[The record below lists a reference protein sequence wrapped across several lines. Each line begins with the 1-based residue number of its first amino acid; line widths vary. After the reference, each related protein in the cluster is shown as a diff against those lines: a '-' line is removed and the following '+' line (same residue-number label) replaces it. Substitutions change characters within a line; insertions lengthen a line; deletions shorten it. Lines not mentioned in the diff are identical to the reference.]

1 MIPFGKGTHIMPDEE
16 WMTIDE
22 TAKYLQLGKT
32 ALYDLAREGTVP
44 SSKVGSKWL
53 FSKQDL
59 DAWVRS
65 NIPLEQFFL
74 KTPAHIEENLQLR
87 EPQIEAYQELYT
99 YFKSGKKTAI
109 IQIPVGCGKS
119 GIAAIAPF
127 GIAKG
132 RVLVIAPNLT
142 IKEGL
147 FESLDVTNR
156 QKCFWRK
163 RGILTE
169 EAMIGGP
176 FVTTL
181 DTGNLSVC
189 EKSHFVVSNVQ
200 QLSTNPEKWLHLFP
214 RDFFDMLIVDEAHH
228 SPADSWRKV
237 VEYFAAARVINMT
250 ATPFRADAQEIEGE
264 LVYRYP
270 FKKATFKGYIKRVT
284 ASYAAPSELE
294 FTAHGETK
302 TFTLDEVLAMKEKD
316 WFSRGIALSEPC
328 NLTIVNNS
336 LEKLEQ
342 LRETGTAH
350 QLIAVAC
357 SVNHARKIVQM
368 YEARGF
374 KADLIFSE
382 MDEDKKV
389 DVKRRLRSGELD
401 CIVQVQMLGEGFDH
415 PKLSV
420 AAIFRPFRTLAPY
433 IQFVGRILRVIVQ
446 DSPGHPDNY
455 GHIVT
460 HAGMNLDERLREFKL
475 FESDDQKF
483 WEDVIGGKEPEPP
496 ARVLSGEAR
505 MKLSESAV
513 VNYEIVDSM
522 IEEQFTSADQK
533 DIIKELREKFELL
546 GLDPEQ
552 AEEIVLAR
560 SGARTM
566 SRAAQPF
573 QVLPQREWEARK
585 KGLNDQVNRAANLLI
600 NRLEIN
606 RAGREL
612 INTGVPATNNFV
624 ACVTLINKEIK
635 RKYPK
640 PRTEWSAEQFGL
652 VTVEL
657 EEFLNTLTR
666 RYKGILNDKAKGC

>member
-1 MIPFGKGTHIMPDEE
+1 MAEE
-16 WMTIDE
+16 WMTIEE
-22 TAKYLQLGKT
+22 TARYLQLGKT
-32 ALYDLAREGTVP
+32 ALYDLARKGSLP
-44 SSKVGSKWL
+44 SNKVGSKWL

-87 EPQIEAYQELYT
+87 EPQIEAYQALYA
-99 YFKSGKKTAI
+99 YFKSGQKTAI

-156 QKCFWRK
+156 QKSFWRK
-163 RGILTE
+163 RGILTD

-176 FVTTL
+176 FATTL
-181 DTGNLSVC
+181 ETGNLSVC
-189 EKSHFVVSNVQ
+189 EKSHFVVSNIQ
-200 QLSTNPEKWLHLFP
+200 QLSTNPDKWLQQFP

-237 VEYFAAARVINMT
+237 REHFESARVINMT
-250 ATPFRADAQEIEGE
+250 ATPFRGDAQQIEGE

-284 ASYAAPSELE
+284 ASYAAPSQLG
-294 FTAHGETK
+294 FTAKGETK
-302 TFTLDEVLAMKEKD
+302 IYTLDEVLAMKDKD
-316 WFSRGIALSEPC
+316 WFSRGIALSDPC
-328 NLTIVNNS
+328 NQTIVDNS
-336 LEKLEQ
+336 LQRLEQ

-357 SVNHARKIVQM
+357 SVIHARKIVQM
-368 YEARGF
+368 YVARGF
-374 KADLIFSE
+374 KADLIYSE

-389 DVKRRLRSGELD
+389 DVKRRLTSGELD

-446 DSPGHPDNY
+446 NSPGHPDNY
-455 GHIVT
+455 GHVVT
-460 HAGMNLDERLREFKL
+460 HAGMNLDERLKEFKL

-483 WEDVIGGKEPEPP
+483 WEDVIGGVEPEPP
-496 ARVLSGEAR
+496 ARVMSGEAR
-505 MKLSESAV
+505 MKLAESAV
-513 VNYEIVDSM
+513 VNYEIVDAM
-522 IEEQFTSADQK
+522 IEEQFTSADQE
-533 DIIKELREKFELL
+533 DIIKELREKLDAL

-552 AEEIVLAR
+552 AEAIVLAKT
-560 SGARTM
+560 GARQT
-566 SRAAQPF
+566 SKAAQPY

-585 KGLNDQVNRAANLLI
+585 AGLNDEVNRAANLLV
-600 NRLEIN
+600 NRLGIS
-606 RAGREL
+606 RSGREL
-612 INTGVPATNNFV
+612 MNTGIAATNNFV
-624 ACVTLINKEIK
+624 ACVTLINKELK
-635 RKYPK
+635 KKYTK
-640 PRTEWSAEQFGL
+640 SRNEWSAEEFG
-652 VTVEL
+652 TATADL
-657 EEFLNTLTR
+657 EEILNTLTP
-666 RYKGILNDKAKGC
+666 RYKGILNGKAKG

>member
-1 MIPFGKGTHIMPDEE
+1 MAEE
-16 WMTIDE
+16 WMTIEE
-22 TAKYLQLGKT
+22 TARYLQLGKT

-53 FSKQDL
+53 FSKKDL

-65 NIPLEQFFL
+65 NIPLEQYFL

-87 EPQIEAYQELYT
+87 EPQVEAYEELYE
-99 YFKSGKKTAI
+99 YFKSGRKTAI

-132 RVLVIAPNLT
+132 RVLVVAPNLT

-163 RGILTE
+163 RDILSD

-176 FVTTL
+176 FATTL
-181 DTGNLSVC
+181 DTGNISVC
-189 EKSHFVVSNVQ
+189 EKSHFVVSNVH
-200 QLSTNPEKWLHLFP
+200 QLATNTEKWLHRFP
-214 RDFFDMLIVDEAHH
+214 KDFFDLIIVDEAHH
-228 SPADSWRKV
+228 SPAESWKKV
-237 VEYFAAARVINMT
+237 LEHFSAARVINMT
-250 ATPFRADAQEIEGE
+250 ATPFRGDGQEIEGD

-270 FKKATFKGYIKRVT
+270 FKKATFKGYIKRIQ
-284 ASYAAPSELE
+284 ASYAAPTELE
-294 FTAHGETK
+294 FTAKGETK
-302 TFTLDEVLAMKEKD
+302 VYTLDDVLAMKEKD
-316 WFSRGIALSEPC
+316 WFSRGIALSDVC
-328 NLTIVNNS
+328 NQTIVDNS
-336 LEKLEQ
+336 LEKLEL

-357 SVNHARKIVQM
+357 SVNHARRITAM

-374 KADLIFSE
+374 KADLIYSE
-382 MDEDKKV
+382 MDDDKKIE
-389 DVKRRLRSGELD
+389 VKRRLTSGELD

-433 IQFVGRILRVIVQ
+433 IQFVGRILRVVVQ
-446 DSPGHPDNY
+446 NTPGHPDNY
-455 GHIVT
+455 GHVVT

-483 WEDVIGGKEPEPP
+483 WEEIIGGKEPEPP
-496 ARVLSGEAR
+496 ENVKTGESR
-505 MKLSESAV
+505 MKLSESVV
-513 VNYEIVDSM
+513 VNYEIVDSL
-522 IEEQFTSADQK
+522 IEEQFTSAEQE
-533 DIIKELREKFELL
+533 DIIKELRENLERL

-560 SGARTM
+560 STAQTT
-566 SRAAQPF
+566 SKAAQPY
-573 QVLPQREWEARK
+573 QVLPQREWEMRK

-600 NRLEIN
+600 NRLEIG
-606 RAGREL
+606 RGGREL
-612 INTGVPATNNFV
+612 INTGVAATNNFV
-624 ACVTLINKEIK
+624 ACVTLINKELK
-635 RKYPK
+635 KNNPK
-640 PRTEWSAEQFGL
+640 PRKEWS
-652 VTVEL
+652 T
-657 EEFLNTLTR
+657 EEFDVAMGSLENVVNALTR
-666 RYKGILNDKAKGC
+666 RYKGILNGKAKAKG

>member
-1 MIPFGKGTHIMPDEE
+1 MADE
-16 WMTIDE
+16 WMTIEE
-22 TAKYLQLGKT
+22 TARYLQLGKT
-32 ALYDLAREGTVP
+32 ALYDLAREGAVP
-44 SSKVGSKWL
+44 SNKVGSKWL
-53 FSKQDL
+53 FSKKDL

-65 NIPLEQFFL
+65 NIPLEQYFL

-87 EPQIEAYQELYT
+87 EPQVEAYEKLYE
-99 YFKSGKKTAI
+99 YFKSGGKTAI

-119 GIAAIAPF
+119 GLAAIVPF

-132 RVLVIAPNLT
+132 RVLIVAPNLT

-163 RGILTE
+163 RDILSD

-176 FVTTL
+176 FATTL
-181 DTGNLSVC
+181 DTGNISVC
-189 EKSHFVVSNVQ
+189 EKSHFVISNVH
-200 QLSTNPEKWLHLFP
+200 QLATNPEKWLHRFP
-214 RDFFDMLIVDEAHH
+214 RDFFDLIVVDEAHH
-228 SPADSWRKV
+228 SPAESWKNV
-237 VEYFAAARVINMT
+237 LEHFSAARVINMT
-250 ATPFRADAQEIEGE
+250 ATPFRGDGQEIEGD

-270 FKKATFKGYIKRVT
+270 FKKATFKGYIKRIQ
-284 ASYAAPSELE
+284 ASYAAPTELE
-294 FTAHGETK
+294 FTAKGETK
-302 TFTLDEVLAMKEKD
+302 LYTLDNVLAMKEKD
-316 WFSRGIALSEPC
+316 WFSRGIALSDVC
-328 NLTIVNNS
+328 NQTIVDNS
-336 LEKLEQ
+336 LEKLEV

-357 SVNHARKIVQM
+357 SVNHARKITAM

-374 KADLIFSE
+374 KADLIYSE
-382 MDEDKKV
+382 MDDDKKIE
-389 DVKRRLRSGELD
+389 VKRRLTSGELD

-446 DSPGHPDNY
+446 NTPGHPDNY
-455 GHIVT
+455 GHVVT

-483 WEDVIGGKEPEPP
+483 WEEIIGGKEPEPP
-496 ARVLSGEAR
+496 ENVKTGEAR
-505 MKLSESAV
+505 MKLSEPVV
-513 VNYEIVDSM
+513 VNYEIVDSL
-522 IEEQFTSADQK
+522 IEEQFTSAEQE
-533 DIIKELREKFELL
+533 DIIEELRENLERL

-560 SGARTM
+560 STTQAT
-566 SRAAQPF
+566 SKAAQPY
-573 QVLPQREWEARK
+573 QVLPQREWEMRK

-606 RAGREL
+606 RGGREL
-612 INTGVPATNNFV
+612 INTGVAATNNFV
-624 ACVTLINKEIK
+624 ACVTLINKELKKIN
-635 RKYPK
+635 PK
-640 PRTEWSAEQFGL
+640 PRKEWS
-652 VTVEL
+652 T
-657 EEFLNTLTR
+657 EEFQSALSSLETVINTLTR
-666 RYKGILNDKAKGC
+666 RYKGILNGKAKAKR

>member
-1 MIPFGKGTHIMPDEE
+1 MAEE
-16 WMTIDE
+16 WMTIEE
-22 TAKYLQLGKT
+22 TARYLQLGKT
-32 ALYDLAREGTVP
+32 ALYDLAREGTLP
-44 SSKVGSKWL
+44 SNKVGSKWL
-53 FSKQDL
+53 FSKHDL

-65 NIPLEQFFL
+65 NIPLEQFFI

-87 EPQIEAYQELYT
+87 EPQVEAYRALYD
-99 YFKSGKKTAI
+99 YFKSGQKTAI

-132 RVLVIAPNLT
+132 RVLVVAPNLT

-147 FESLDVTNR
+147 FESLDVTNH

-163 RGILTE
+163 RAVLTDE
-169 EAMIGGP
+169 VMIGGP
-176 FVTTL
+176 FATTL

-189 EKSHFVVSNVQ
+189 EKSHFVISNVQ
-200 QLSTNPEKWLHLFP
+200 QLSTNPEKWLHQFP

-228 SPADSWRKV
+228 SPAESWRKV
-237 VEYFAAARVINMT
+237 REHFGAARVINMT
-250 ATPFRADAQEIEGE
+250 ATPFRGDAQEIEGD

-284 ASYAAPSELE
+284 ASYAAPTELE
-294 FTAHGETK
+294 FTAEGQTR
-302 TFTLDEVLAMKEKD
+302 TYTLDDVLAMKDKD

-328 NLTIVNNS
+328 NQTIVDNS

-382 MDEDKKV
+382 MQEDKKV
-389 DVKRRLRSGELD
+389 DVKRRLTSGELD

-415 PKLSV
+415 QKLSV
-420 AAIFRPFRTLAPY
+420 AAIFRPFRTLGPY

-446 DSPGHPDNY
+446 NSPGHPDNY
-455 GHIVT
+455 GQIVT
-460 HAGMNLDERLREFKL
+460 HVGMNLDERLREFKL

-483 WEDVIGGKEPEPP
+483 WEEIIGGSEPEPP
-496 ARVLSGEAR
+496 ANVKSGEAR
-505 MKLSESAV
+505 MKLSEPVV
-513 VNYEIVDSM
+513 VNYEIVDSL
-522 IEEQFTSADQK
+522 IEEQFTSAEQE
-533 DIIKELREKFELL
+533 DIIKDLREKLELL

-552 AEEIVLAR
+552 AEAIVLAK
-560 SGARTM
+560 SNAKTTTK
-566 SRAAQPF
+566 AAAPY
-573 QVLPQREWEARK
+573 QVLPVREWETRK
-585 KGLNDQVNRAANLLI
+585 KGLNEQVNRAANLLV
-600 NRLEIN
+600 NRLGI
-606 RAGREL
+606 GRGGRDL
-612 INTGVPATNNFV
+612 INKGVAATNNFV
-624 ACVTLINKEIK
+624 ACVTLINKELKK
-635 RKYPK
+635 RYPK
-640 PRTEWSAEQFGL
+640 PRKEWSTEQFEAAAG
-652 VTVEL
+652 EL
-657 EEFLNTLTR
+657 EDVLNTLTR
-666 RYKGILNDKAKGC
+666 RYKGLLNGNAEG

>member
-1 MIPFGKGTHIMPDEE
+1 MAEE
-16 WMTIDE
+16 WMTIEE
-22 TAKYLQLGKT
+22 TARYLQLGKT
-32 ALYDLAREGTVP
+32 ALYDLAREGSLP
-44 SSKVGSKWL
+44 SNKVGSKWL

-65 NIPLEQFFL
+65 NIPLEQFFM

-87 EPQIEAYQELYT
+87 EPQIEAYQELYA

-163 RGILTE
+163 RAILTD

-176 FVTTL
+176 FATTL

-189 EKSHFVVSNVQ
+189 EKSHFVISNVQ
-200 QLSTNPEKWLHLFP
+200 QLSTNPEKWLKLFP
-214 RDFFDMLIVDEAHH
+214 RDFFDLLIVDEAHH

-237 VEYFAAARVINMT
+237 REHFDSARVINMT
-250 ATPFRADAQEIEGE
+250 ATPFRGDAQEIEGD

-284 ASYAAPSELE
+284 ASYAAPSQLE
-294 FTAHGETK
+294 FTAKGETK
-302 TFTLDEVLAMKEKD
+302 IYTLDDVLAMKEKD
-316 WFSRGIALSEPC
+316 WFSRGIALSDPC
-328 NLTIVNNS
+328 NQTIVDNS
-336 LEKLEQ
+336 LQRLEQ

-368 YEARGF
+368 YTARGF
-374 KADLIFSE
+374 NADLIYSE

-389 DVKRRLRSGELD
+389 DVKRRLTSGELD

-446 DSPGHPDNY
+446 NSPGHPDNY
-455 GHIVT
+455 GHVVT
-460 HAGMNLDERLREFKL
+460 HAGMNLDKRLMEFKL

-483 WEDVIGGKEPEPP
+483 WEDVIGGVEPEPP

-505 MKLSESAV
+505 MKLAESAV

-522 IEEQFTSADQK
+522 IEEQFTSADQD
-533 DIIKELREKFELL
+533 DIIKELREKLDAL

-552 AEEIVLAR
+552 AEAIVLAKAGTR
-560 SGARTM
+560 ITSK
-566 SRAAQPF
+566 AAQPY
-573 QVLPQREWEARK
+573 QVLPQREWEARR
-585 KGLNDQVNRAANLLI
+585 KGLNEEVNRAANLLI
-600 NRLEIN
+600 NRLDVS
-606 RAGREL
+606 RGGREL
-612 INTGVPATNNFV
+612 INTGIAATNNFV
-624 ACVTLINKEIK
+624 ACVTLINKELK
-635 RKYPK
+635 KKYPK
-640 PRTEWSAEQFGL
+640 PRNEWSAEEFG
-652 VTVEL
+652 TATSEL
-657 EEFLNTLTR
+657 EGILNTLTP
-666 RYKGILNDKAKGC
+666 RYKGILNGKAKG

>member
-1 MIPFGKGTHIMPDEE
+1 MAKE
-16 WMTIDE
+16 WMTIEE
-22 TAKYLQLGKT
+22 TARYLQLGKT
-32 ALYDLAREGTVP
+32 ALYDLAREGALP
-44 SSKVGSKWL
+44 SNKVGSKWL

-87 EPQIEAYQELYT
+87 EPQVEAYRELYK
-99 YFKSGKKTAI
+99 YFKSGKRAAI

-132 RVLVIAPNLT
+132 RVLVIVPNLT
-142 IKEGL
+142 IKEVL
-147 FESLDVTNR
+147 FETLDVTNR

-163 RGILTE
+163 RSVLTE
-169 EAMIGGP
+169 KAMIGGP

-200 QLSTNPEKWLHLFP
+200 QLSTNPEKWLRRFP
-214 RDFFDMLIVDEAHH
+214 QDFFDMLIVDEAHH
-228 SPADSWRKV
+228 SPAESWRKV
-237 VEYFAAARVINMT
+237 REHFGAARVINMT
-250 ATPFRADAQEIEGE
+250 ATPFRGDAQEIEGD

-284 ASYAAPSELE
+284 ASYAAPSKLE
-294 FTAHGETK
+294 FTAQGKTK
-302 TFTLDEVLAMKEKD
+302 TYTLEEVLAMKEKD
-316 WFSRGIALSEPC
+316 WFSRGIALSDPC
-328 NLTIVNNS
+328 NQTIVDNS
-336 LEKLEQ
+336 LQRLEQ

-357 SVNHARKIVQM
+357 TVNHARKIVQM

-374 KADLIFSE
+374 KADLIYSE
-382 MDEDKKV
+382 MDEEKKV
-389 DVKRRLRSGELD
+389 DVKRRLTSGELD

-446 DSPGHPDNY
+446 NSPGHPDNY
-455 GHIVT
+455 GHVVT

-496 ARVLSGEAR
+496 ARVMSGEAR

-513 VNYEIVDSM
+513 VNYEIVDSL
-522 IEEQFTSADQK
+522 IEEQFTSADQE
-533 DIIKELREKFELL
+533 DIIKELREKLELL

-552 AEEIVLAR
+552 AEAIVLAK
-560 SGARTM
+560 SGTRTT
-566 SRAAQPF
+566 SKAAQPY
-573 QVLPQREWEARK
+573 QVLPQREWETRK
-585 KGLNDQVNRAANLLI
+585 KGLNEQVNRAANLLI
-600 NRLEIN
+600 NRLGIN
-606 RAGREL
+606 RGGREL
-612 INTGVPATNNFV
+612 INTGIAATNNFV
-624 ACVTLINKEIK
+624 ACITLINKELK
-635 RKYPK
+635 MKYPK
-640 PRTEWSAEQFGL
+640 PRNEWSTEQFE
-652 VTVEL
+652 TAAAEL
-657 EEFLNTLTR
+657 EDVLTTLTR
-666 RYKGILNDKAKGC
+666 RYKGILNDKAKG

>member
-1 MIPFGKGTHIMPDEE
+1 VAEE
-16 WMTIDE
+16 WMSIEE
-22 TAKYLQLGKT
+22 TARYLQLGKT
-32 ALYDLAREGTVP
+32 ALYDLARDGALP
-44 SSKVGSKWL
+44 SNKVGSKWL
-53 FSKQDL
+53 FSRRDL

-65 NIPLEQFFL
+65 NVPLEQFFL
-74 KTPAHIEENLQLR
+74 RTPAHIEENMQLR
-87 EPQIEAYQELYT
+87 EPQVEAYKALYD
-99 YFKSGKKTAI
+99 YFKAGNRTAI

-132 RVLVIAPNLT
+132 RVLVVAPNLT

-163 RGILTE
+163 RGILSD

-176 FVTTL
+176 FATTL

-189 EKSHFVVSNVQ
+189 EKSHFVVSNVH
-200 QLSTNPEKWLHLFP
+200 QLSTNPDKWLHRFP
-214 RDFFDMLIVDEAHH
+214 SDFFDMLIVDEAHH
-228 SPADSWRKV
+228 SPAESWQRV
-237 VEYFAAARVINMT
+237 REHFSEARVVNMT
-250 ATPFRADAQEIEGE
+250 ATPFRGDAQQIEGD

-284 ASYAAPSELE
+284 ASYAAPTELE

-302 TFTLDEVLAMKEKD
+302 RYTLDEVLAMKDKD

-328 NLTIVNNS
+328 NQTIVDNS
-336 LEKLEQ
+336 LQRLEQ
-342 LRETGTAH
+342 LRETGTHH

-357 SVNHARKIVQM
+357 SVNHARSIVHL

-374 KADLIFSE
+374 SADLIFSE
-382 MDEDKKV
+382 MDEDKKQA
-389 DVKRRLRSGELD
+389 VKRRLTSGELD

-433 IQFVGRILRVIVQ
+433 IQFVGRILRAIVQ
-446 DSPGHPDNY
+446 NSPGHPDNY
-455 GHIVT
+455 GHVVT

-475 FESDDQKF
+475 FESDDQRF
-483 WEDVIGGKEPEPP
+483 WDDVIGGKEPEPP
-496 ARVLSGEAR
+496 ANVKSGDAR
-505 MKLSESAV
+505 MKMSEPAV
-513 VNYEIVDSM
+513 VNYEIVDSL
-522 IEEQFTSADQK
+522 IEENFTSAEQE
-533 DIIKELREKFELL
+533 DIIKELREKLELL

-552 AEEIVLAR
+552 ADAIVLAQ
-560 SGARTM
+560 STAKVT

-585 KGLNDQVNRAANLLI
+585 KGLNEQVNRAANLLT
-600 NRLEIN
+600 NRLGVN
-606 RAGREL
+606 RAGRDL
-612 INTGVPATNNFV
+612 IALGVAATNNFV
-624 ACVTLINKEIK
+624 ACVTLINKELK
-635 RKYPK
+635 SRKPK
-640 PRTEWSAEQFGL
+640 PRKDWAVEEFVAAES
-652 VTVEL
+652 EL
-657 EEFLNTLTR
+657 EDILNMLTR
-666 RYKGILNDKAKGC
+666 RYKGLLNGKAKG

>member
-1 MIPFGKGTHIMPDEE
+1 VSQDE
-16 WMTIDE
+16 WMTIEE
-22 TAKYLQLGKT
+22 TARYLQLGKT
-32 ALYDLAREGTVP
+32 ALYDLAREGTLP

-53 FSKQDL
+53 FSKRDL

-65 NIPLEQFFL
+65 NIPLKEFFL

-87 EPQIEAYQELYT
+87 EPQVEAYKALYD
-99 YFKSGKKTAI
+99 YFKAGNKTAI

-127 GIAKG
+127 GIARG
-132 RVLVIAPNLT
+132 RVLVVAPNLT
-142 IKEGL
+142 IKDGL

-163 RGILTE
+163 RNILTD

-176 FVTTL
+176 FATTL

-189 EKSHFVVSNVQ
+189 EKSHFVVSNVH
-200 QLSTNPEKWLHLFP
+200 QLSTNPEKWLRQFP
-214 RDFFDMLIVDEAHH
+214 RDFFDLIIVDEAHH
-228 SPADSWRKV
+228 SPADSWKKV
-237 VEYFAAARVINMT
+237 VEHFADARIINMT
-250 ATPFRADAQEIEGE
+250 ATPFRGDAQEIEGD

-294 FTAHGETK
+294 FTAKGETK
-302 TFTLDEVLAMKEKD
+302 KYTLNEVLAMKEKD
-316 WFSRGIALSEPC
+316 WFSRGIALSAPC
-328 NLTIVNNS
+328 NQTIVDNS
-336 LEKLEQ
+336 LQRLEQ

-357 SVNHARKIVQM
+357 TVNHARTIVGL

-374 KADLIFSE
+374 KADLIYSE
-382 MDEDKKV
+382 MDEEKKV
-389 DVKRRLRSGELD
+389 EVKRRLTSGELD

-446 DSPGHPDNY
+446 NSPGHPDNY

-460 HAGMNLDERLREFKL
+460 HAGMNLDERLREFKM

-483 WEDVIGGKEPEPP
+483 WEEVIGGKEPEPP
-496 ARVLSGEAR
+496 AEIASGATR
-505 MKLSESAV
+505 MRLTEQAV

-522 IEEQFTSADQK
+522 IEEQFTSAEQE
-533 DIIKELREKFELL
+533 DIIKELREKLELL

-552 AEEIVLAR
+552 AEAIVLSKA
-560 SGARTM
+560 SDKTITK
-566 SRAAQPF
+566 AAQPY
-573 QVLPQREWEARK
+573 QVLPQREWETRR
-585 KGLNDQVNRAANLLI
+585 KGLNEQVNRAANLLT
-600 NRLEIN
+600 NRLGIN

-612 INTGVPATNNFV
+612 INNGVAATNNFV
-624 ACVTLINKEIK
+624 ACVTLINKELK
-635 RKYPK
+635 NRNPK
-640 PRTEWSAEQFGL
+640 PRTEWSTEQFEAATAGL
-652 VTVEL
+652 EDI
-657 EEFLNTLTR
+657 LNVLTR
-666 RYKGILNDKAKGC
+666 RYKRLLSGKKG